1 LEVLGLADQQ
11 YYTRKPIPEGEGGDN
26 SKQRQ
31 HRERESR
38 LWLESG
44 KHLGSAPEGSTW
56 VRVCDRGADIYEFL
70 RACLERGHGF
80 VVRASQDRALAAGGR
95 LFATVRA
102 AKPMGCFALERRA
115 RRSHPARTAQ
125 LLTTAMPVVLK
136 SPQRPG
142 ASQGR
147 LLEVPCYAVRVWEP
161 DPPAGEEALEWVLL
175 VDRPLNAFEEVL
187 EAVLQYASR
196 WVVEDFH
203 KALKTGLG
211 AERLQLEDAHR
222 LFAAISIMSVVALRL
237 IDLRE
242 RLRVHPDAPAMEAG
256 LDDFELKVLALYLK
270 RRLST
275 VRDVALAIG
284 RLGGHMNR
292 KADGLPGLITLWL
305 GMIELQALVAGARLG
320 LQFRDLGND

>member
-1 LEVLGLADQQ
+1 
-11 YYTRKPIPEGEGGDN
+11 
-26 SKQRQ
+26 
-31 HRERESR
+31 
-38 LWLESG
+38 
-44 KHLGSAPEGSTW
+44 
-56 VRVCDRGADIYEFL
+56 
-70 RACLERGHGF
+70 
-80 VVRASQDRALAAGGR
+80 
-95 LFATVRA
+95 
-102 AKPMGCFALERRA
+102 
-115 RRSHPARTAQ
+115 
-125 LLTTAMPVVLK
+125 
-136 SPQRPG
+136 
-142 ASQGR
+142 
-147 LLEVPCYAVRVWEP
+147 
-161 DPPAGEEALEWVLL
+161 
-175 VDRPLNAFEEVL
+175 VL

>member
-1 LEVLGLADQQ
+1 
-11 YYTRKPIPEGEGGDN
+11 
-26 SKQRQ
+26 
-31 HRERESR
+31 
-38 LWLESG
+38 
-44 KHLGSAPEGSTW
+44 
-56 VRVCDRGADIYEFL
+56 
-70 RACLERGHGF
+70 
-80 VVRASQDRALAAGGR
+80 
-95 LFATVRA
+95 
-102 AKPMGCFALERRA
+102 
-115 RRSHPARTAQ
+115 
-125 LLTTAMPVVLK
+125 
-136 SPQRPG
+136 
-142 ASQGR
+142 
-147 LLEVPCYAVRVWEP
+147 
-161 DPPAGEEALEWVLL
+161 LL
-175 VDRPLNAFEEVL
+175 VDRPLADFEHVL

-237 IDLRE
+237 VDLRE
-242 RLRVHPDAPAMEAG
+242 RLRVHPDAPATEAG
-256 LDDFELKVLALYLK
+256 LDDFELKVLSLYLK
-270 RRLST
+270 RRLTT